1 MTNSTA
7 PYDSRIVANYLLDL
21 ASDRKLT
28 LTQLVLYKILY
39 FAHGWYLSSFDK
51 PLLTQEFEAW
61 QLGPVVKV
69 LRDQFEKF
77 GKRPITERAEKL
89 NIYTGEYEPVA
100 SVMAPEDKTFVSNI
114 FDSYQHYS
122 AWELSEMTHES
133 GSPWD
138 QLWNS
143 PNPVGRLALRIK
155 NEDIKAHFSGL
166 GRRLNIL

>member
-89 NIYTGEYEPVA
+89 NIYTGEYEPVDGLLD
-100 SVMAPEDKTFVSNI
+100 VYVKGV
-114 FDSYQHYS
+114 
-122 AWELSEMTHES
+122 
-133 GSPWD
+133 
-138 QLWNS
+138 
-143 PNPVGRLALRIK
+143 ALV
-155 NEDIKAHFSGL
+155 IKAGIPATKPDLRGYRIIDPREPRFL
-166 GRRLNIL
+166 